1 MRADDYFDREYFELH
16 EGKRRYL
23 DALIEVLQRSGVPAG
38 RVLDVGS
45 GLGFF
50 LEALGNAGFEPCGL
64 EISRHASS
72 CARRRSG
79 ALVAVGDAEVS
90 LPLHEGAFE
99 AVTLFDVIEH
109 MRGVAQL
116 LDECRRVLRPGG
128 KLFVITM
135 NAWSL
140 ARPLLGRRWSF
151 HLDPTHV
158 TLFSKRTLRDA
169 VRRAGFRTERV
180 TTISNFC
187 SVGEGNPRL
196 KPLRKIGRVVASPW
210 LGDSLLVVAARDHG
224 IPRSD

>member
-1 MRADDYFDREYFELH
+1 M
-16 EGKRRYL
+16 
-23 DALIEVLQRSGVPAG
+23 
-38 RVLDVGS
+38 
-45 GLGFF
+45 
-50 LEALGNAGFEPCGL
+50 
-64 EISRHASS
+64 
-72 CARRRSG
+72 
-79 ALVAVGDAEVS
+79 AVGDAEVS

-109 MRGVAQL
+109 IRGVAQL

-158 TLFSKRTLRDA
+158 TLFSKRTLCDS